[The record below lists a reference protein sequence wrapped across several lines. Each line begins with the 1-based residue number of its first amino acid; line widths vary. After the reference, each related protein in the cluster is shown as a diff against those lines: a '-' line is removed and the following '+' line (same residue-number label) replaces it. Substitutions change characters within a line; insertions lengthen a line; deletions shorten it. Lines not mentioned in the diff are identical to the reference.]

1 MEMDYEIKEKR
12 LLTKDERE
20 SKKTKARWDAEQN
33 LALRKKSD
41 DAFRTNYERLKS
53 ERLARENNS

>member
-33 LALRKKSD
+33 LALRKKI
-41 DAFRTNYERLKS
+41 R
-53 ERLARENNS
+53 